1 MERNSQRYSSDQYKR
16 TSQSRISR
24 SYQDV
29 ESSYLWEL
37 RRLRKDIYTALGE
50 IRSASRAIQQLLR
63 PLSEMSEVVTTTHSL
78 LKNLIDAKLSAQQ
91 LRSTTDG
98 EVQLSEDEFLKAFP
112 VEVLAIRSFLA
123 DFIDAKMSILA
134 RDITAEVKRLGR
146 TPPGGETKGQP
157 QRRIERNE
165 GIRQATGPILE
176 QSTREKT
183 ETQLP

>member
-1 MERNSQRYSSDQYKR
+1 MERNSQRYSSGHCKR
-16 TSQSRISR
+16 TSQPRVSG

-29 ESSYLWEL
+29 ESRYLWEL
-37 RRLRKDIYTALGE
+37 HKLRKDIYTALGE
-50 IRSASRAIQQLLR
+50 IRSASRAIQPLVR
-63 PLSEMSEVVTTTHSL
+63 PLSEMSEEVTTTHSL
-78 LKNLIDAKLSAQQ
+78 LRNLIDAKLSAQQ
-91 LRSTTDG
+91 RRSTTDG

-123 DFIDAKMSILA
+123 DFIDAKMSVLA
-134 RDITAEVKRLGR
+134 REIMAEVKRLGR

-165 GIRQATGPILE
+165 GIHQATGPTSE

-183 ETQLP
+183 ET